1 MNGFV
6 SLFKIVLLFFIA
18 ALISVKVHAQVDSIK
33 PLLKEKE
40 ILYDVL
46 KFRPGALFMSP
57 IVITSELGLS
67 YEFTLAKDKALALGA
82 SLLTK
87 NVFLYLGEQLDTANN
102 RTGSNIVQVSQ
113 PLKISGYRFQVQY
126 KWILP
131 LYSSYPCGM
140 YIGPHASAST
150 VFFSY
155 RQRGYTTDFYK
166 IHLNNINLIMGY
178 QHFINNKF
186 FFDLYFGLGYKY
198 NYVYYYNTLDDFK
211 KVDNEFI
218 LTGVP
223 IKLKISMGYYLGYKF

>member
-1 MNGFV
+1 MGFHSRV
-6 SLFKIVLLFFIA
+6 FLFILILIYGLSGINARGQTDSL
-18 ALISVKVHAQVDSIK
+18 K

-40 ILYDVL
+40 ISYDVL
-46 KFRPGALFMSP
+46 KLRPGALLMSP

-113 PLKISGYRFQVQY
+113 PLKISGYRFQAQY

-131 LYSSYPCGM
+131 LYNSYPCGL
-140 YIGPHASAST
+140 YIGPHASTST

-166 IHLNNINLIMGY
+166 IHLNNISLLMGY

-198 NYVYYYNTLDDFK
+198 NYVYYYKTLDDYK
-211 KVDNEFI
+211 KVNNEFI

-223 IKLKISMGYYLGYKF
+223 IKLKCSMGYYLGYKF

>member
-1 MNGFV
+1 MGLHFLVKNIFV
-6 SLFKIVLLFFIA
+6 FIIAILLHFKL
-18 ALISVKVHAQVDSIK
+18 HAQVDSLK
-33 PLLKEKE
+33 PLPKEKE
-40 ILYDVL
+40 ISYDVL
-46 KFRPGALFMSP
+46 KFRPGGLLMSP

-67 YEFTLAKDKALALGA
+67 YEFTLAKDKAIALGA

-87 NVFLYLGEQLDTANN
+87 NVFLYLGEHLDTVNN

-113 PLKISGYRFQVQY
+113 PLKISGYRFQAQY

-140 YIGPHASAST
+140 YIGPHASSST

-155 RQRGYTTDFYK
+155 RQRGYSTDFYK
-166 IHLNNINLIMGY
+166 IHLNNISLLMGY

-198 NYVYYYNTLDDFK
+198 NYVFYYKTLDDFE

-223 IKLKISMGYYLGYKF
+223 IKLKVSMGYYMGYKF

>member
-1 MNGFV
+1 MGSHSRVFLFILILFH
-6 SLFKIVLLFFIA
+6 SLCGINA
-18 ALISVKVHAQVDSIK
+18 RGQTDSLK
-33 PLLKEKE
+33 PLPKEKE
-40 ILYDVL
+40 ISYDVL
-46 KFRPGALFMSP
+46 KFRPGGLLMSP

-67 YEFTLAKDKALALGA
+67 YEFTLAKDKALALEA

-113 PLKISGYRFQVQY
+113 PLKISGYRFQAQY

-155 RQRGYTTDFYK
+155 RQRGYSTDFYK
-166 IHLNNINLIMGY
+166 IHLNNISLLMGY

-198 NYVYYYNTLDDFK
+198 NYVYYYKTLDDFE
-211 KVDNEFI
+211 KVENEFI